1 MTSEVNY
8 INDKFYDLT
17 TTIAVGQT
25 DSAAIDLSGLELV
38 GFFIPSNFIATSISL
53 QTAIAIGGTYVAVQD
68 GSGATYSLTVAA
80 SKYVPVNNFN
90 IVAGLRFLKITAGA
104 AQTGTDAVITLA
116 LRSL

>member
-1 MTSEVNY
+1 M
-8 INDKFYDLT
+8 
-17 TTIAVGQT
+17 
-25 DSAAIDLSGLELV
+25 